1 MAKIMKKNSQKSSKI
16 KMCFGADV
24 EDELYKAIAE
34 EMRKEFDKE
43 LFIKLGFGEILYS
56 ELV

>member
-1 MAKIMKKNSQKSSKI
+1 MR
-16 KMCFGADV
+16 FGADMH
-24 EDELYKAIAE
+24 DELYKAIAE

-43 LFIKLGFGEILYS
+43 ILVGLGLIEIIYS

>member
-1 MAKIMKKNSQKSSKI
+1 
-16 KMCFGADV
+16 MCIGVDV

-34 EMRKEFDKE
+34 EMRKEVDKE
-43 LFIKLGFGEILYS
+43 IFIRLGFFEILYS

>member
-1 MAKIMKKNSQKSSKI
+1 MKKNSRKSSKI
-16 KMCFGADV
+16 KMCFGADI

-43 LFIKLGFGEILYS
+43 IFIKLGFEEILYS